1 MIICFTHI
9 DANVIIYEGDAKNH
23 THFVCSTGMSGEAN
37 AGISVQVSFSDP
49 SGDVDCSVQCG
60 SIYKPHP
67 PCDWN
72 SVTWNKSTGICT
84 VTIDKLTPSDTGSYC
99 CSVNATI
106 TNCQNMSDVAEQP
119 IHSDPTQ
126 TPADHDKSPDKTIIF
141 IGCGV
146 GGGILIVL
154 IVIVSGGTYYAWPRI
169 RRRLGYED
177 IPGKTIATHI
187 YVTLYMCYL

>member
-1 MIICFTHI
+1 M
-9 DANVIIYEGDAKNH
+9 IIYEGDAKNH

-37 AGISVQVSFSDP
+37 DGISVLVSFSDP

-67 PCDWN
+67 PCGWN
-72 SVTWNKSTGICT
+72 SVTWNESTGMCT

-106 TNCQNMSDVAEQP
+106 TNCQNMSDVTELS
-119 IHSDPTQ
+119 ITTQ
-126 TPADHDKSPDKTIIF
+126 TPADHDKT

-146 GGGILIVL
+146 GGGILIILIL
-154 IVIVSGGTYYAWPRI
+154 IVIVSGGAYYTY
-169 RRRLGYED
+169 RRRPGYVN
-177 IPGKTIATHI
+177 IRGKLQHTYT
-187 YVTLYMCYL
+187 